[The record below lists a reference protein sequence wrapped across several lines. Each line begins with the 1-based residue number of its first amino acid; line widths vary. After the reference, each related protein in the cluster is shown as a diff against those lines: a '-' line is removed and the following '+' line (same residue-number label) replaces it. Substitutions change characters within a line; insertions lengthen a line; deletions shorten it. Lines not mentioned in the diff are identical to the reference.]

1 MNTQIEPKLDFL
13 ILEIWKVNRNSFKE
27 SACQCKRH
35 KRQGF
40 DPWVRKIPWRR
51 ILAWSPLQYFYLED
65 SMDRGAWWALVH
77 EVTKS

>member
-1 MNTQIEPKLDFL
+1 MKGFPSQVLYMGF
-13 ILEIWKVNRNSFKE
+13 SGGSAGKE
-27 SACQCKRH
+27 SACQSKRH

-65 SMDRGAWWALVH
+65 SMDRGAWWALDH
-77 EVTKS
+77 EDTKS

>member
-1 MNTQIEPKLDFL
+1 MGF
-13 ILEIWKVNRNSFKE
+13 SGGSAGKE